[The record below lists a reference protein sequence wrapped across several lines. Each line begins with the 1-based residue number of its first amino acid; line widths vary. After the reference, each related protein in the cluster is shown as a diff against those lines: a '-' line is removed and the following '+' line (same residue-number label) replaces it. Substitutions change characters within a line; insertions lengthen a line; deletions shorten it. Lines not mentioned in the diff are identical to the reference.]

1 MISIRRVLATIIAG
15 LALAIFSGAVPTAA
29 AAASGARAA
38 FGTAMCTLFDG
49 CHENRA
55 REKSCKVNEKC
66 NLEETECVAT
76 VEASSCA
83 PGAA

>member
-1 MISIRRVLATIIAG
+1 
-15 LALAIFSGAVPTAA
+15 LALAIFSGAVPTTA

-49 CHENRA
+49 CHENCTG
-55 REKSCKVNEKC
+55 EKSCKVNEKC
-66 NLEETECVAT
+66 HLEETECVAT

-83 PGAA
+83 SGAA